1 MANLTILEALN
12 RSLIATKKYVDDK
25 VPHYR
30 ETLMF
35 EISGEDYK
43 FFHNNS
49 YFNMSALNIDETKL
63 YVGKEM
69 NFGEKYSHRF
79 VYDKEADALIC
90 EDTLVN
96 IYNHKSYDG
105 TSFIDNVNSAVLTF
119 NITPMS
125 TVLEEGYFRLYEIDK
140 AELDNKCLPNDVSIP
155 NSLTV
160 GTRIGDIGEFSVSE
174 GDENTASGVASHA
187 EGLATTASG
196 GYSHAEG
203 NGTTADNMCS
213 HAEGDMTTAS
223 GDSSHA
229 EGKGTIASSDCQ
241 HVQGKYNIE
250 DTENK
255 YAHIVGNGKYDY
267 STLTAVRSNAHTLD
281 WKGNAWYQG
290 KLSQDGTPTEDKDLT
305 TKKYVDGKVEN
316 MPYTIEKNIVLQIPQ
331 SSMTSASYRAEFP
344 IFEYDSNK
352 RYIINY
358 NNEEHELY
366 QYPANLSSPNG
377 STIKGPTLLCE
388 LNSGKEIRIRL
399 GSTSSGADDTKLY
412 IEVGEIATTDLVLI
426 EYSVKTLDNKYI
438 PKHFES
444 LLSISLG
451 RKKGTTIGLYS
462 SVLGYDSEATN
473 YHAHAEGESTTAS
486 GESSHAEGSYTVA
499 SGENSHAEGSNTKAI
514 GDMSHAEGFYTEAS
528 GSYSHAEGSNTKA
541 IGMYSHVEGSET
553 KTKGRNSHAEG
564 YSTIASGKYQHVEGK
579 NNIEDTTNTY
589 VHIVGNGTSN
599 AKRSN
604 AHTLDWDGNGWYQG
618 KLSQDGTPIEDK
630 DLTTKKYVDEK
641 VAEANASGGYTHP
654 DSHPAS
660 MITGLATVATSG
672 SYNDLTNKPTIPIKT
687 SELTND
693 SGFTTKEYVDNHP
706 SDIKVITTEA
716 TSVYAFMQEF
726 KDLSMPIPGIYYLRP
741 TNSISSN
748 IDGST
753 ISIYGIFQAYYKDD
767 NLHFA
772 FHDINAQFFF
782 TADNSLYGSA
792 IFARKGH
799 VLTKTNTTAYTP
811 TSDYHPAT
819 KLYVDEKVADI
830 VDSAP
835 ETLDTL
841 KELSTALGNDP
852 NFATTIANQIGTKVD
867 KVDGKGLSTNDLTN
881 ELKANY
887 DAAYTHSTSAHAPV
901 NAQKNSDITKAEIEA
916 KLTGNITTH
925 THSQYLT
932 EHQSLTGYAKTADLS
947 TVATSGDY
955 NDLTN
960 RPTIPSKTSGL
971 TNDSDFTTKT
981 YVDGELGIFASEFS
995 NSLGELSERLYDA
1008 VVKEEGKG
1016 LSTNDLTNTL
1026 KANYDTAYTH
1036 SQSAHAPSN
1045 AQKNSDIL
1053 KSEIEAKLTGNI
1065 TSHTHSQYLTS
1076 IPAEYITE
1084 QELTSKGYATESQ
1097 INSAIEAAATTHE
1110 EVKTTVNQIL
1120 GGAYIE

>member
-1 MANLTILEALN
+1 MANLTILEALQL
-12 RSLIATKKYVDDK
+12 SLNATKKYVDDK

-105 TSFIDNVNSAVLTF
+105 TSFINNVNSAVLTF

-125 TVLEEGYFRLYEIDK
+125 TVLEEEGYFRLYEIDK
-140 AELDNKCLPNDVSIP
+140 LELDGNCLPKDVSIS
-155 NSLTV
+155 NSLTI
-160 GTRIGDIGEFSVSE
+160 GTRIGDIGEFSVVE
-174 GDENTASGVASHA
+174 GDGNTASGYSSHA
-187 EGLATTASG
+187 EGLATTASDYCSHAEG
-196 GYSHAEG
+196 FNTTASGNISHAEG
-203 NGTTADNMCS
+203 NNTTASGILS
-213 HAEGDMTTAS
+213 HAEGLGTKAS
-223 GDSSHA
+223 SSH
-229 EGKGTIASSDCQ
+229 Q

-250 DTENK
+250 DTTNT
-255 YAHIVGNGKYDY
+255 YAHIVGNG
-267 STLTAVRSNAHTLD
+267 TA
-281 WKGNAWYQG
+281 
-290 KLSQDGTPTEDKDLT
+290 
-305 TKKYVDGKVEN
+305 
-316 MPYTIEKNIVLQIPQ
+316 
-331 SSMTSASYRAEFP
+331 
-344 IFEYDSNK
+344 
-352 RYIINY
+352 
-358 NNEEHELY
+358 
-366 QYPANLSSPNG
+366 
-377 STIKGPTLLCE
+377 
-388 LNSGKEIRIRL
+388 
-399 GSTSSGADDTKLY
+399 
-412 IEVGEIATTDLVLI
+412 
-426 EYSVKTLDNKYI
+426 DN
-438 PKHFES
+438 
-444 LLSISLG
+444 
-451 RKKGTTIGLYS
+451 T
-462 SVLGYDSEATN
+462 
-473 YHAHAEGESTTAS
+473 
-486 GESSHAEGSYTVA
+486 
-499 SGENSHAEGSNTKAI
+499 
-514 GDMSHAEGFYTEAS
+514 
-528 GSYSHAEGSNTKA
+528 
-541 IGMYSHVEGSET
+541 
-553 KTKGRNSHAEG
+553 
-564 YSTIASGKYQHVEGK
+564 
-579 NNIEDTTNTY
+579 
-589 VHIVGNGTSN
+589 
-599 AKRSN
+599 RSN
-604 AHTLDWDGNGWYQG
+604 AHTLDWDGNGWYKG
-618 KLSQDGTPIEDK
+618 KLSQDGIPTKDK
-630 DLTTKKYVDEK
+630 DLVTKKYVDEKFLPNSAIHTMTLKLNTNEVNFIQSMETNNYNNPLEHITKGDLSSIIDNSIETIIFEGLERYPYKVVGAYRGFNNIEHVLLELAISDSEDDFYAVHRLKIIYSDDYNGCFLSSFYGDFSKINALNVDNTIEYVPTGDYNPATKKYVDEK

-693 SGFTTKEYVDNHP
+693 SGFTTKEYVDNYP

-748 IDGST
+748 IDGSM
-753 ISIYGIFQAYYKDD
+753 ISIYGIFQVYYKDD

-887 DAAYTHSTSAHAPV
+887 DAAYTHSTSAHAPS
-901 NAQKNSDITKAEIEA
+901 NAQKNSDITKA
-916 KLTGNITTH
+916 
-925 THSQYLT
+925 
-932 EHQSLTGYAKTADLS
+932 
-947 TVATSGDY
+947 
-955 NDLTN
+955 
-960 RPTIPSKTSGL
+960 
-971 TNDSDFTTKT
+971 
-981 YVDGELGIFASEFS
+981 
-995 NSLGELSERLYDA
+995 
-1008 VVKEEGKG
+1008 
-1016 LSTNDLTNTL
+1016 
-1026 KANYDTAYTH
+1026 
-1036 SQSAHAPSN
+1036 
-1045 AQKNSDIL
+1045 
-1053 KSEIEAKLTGNI
+1053 EIEAKLTGNI

-1076 IPAEYITE
+1076 IPSEYITE